1 MTIQPKIAT
10 VTLNPAIDQTISIGN
25 FQAGKVNRVEKSRSD
40 AGGKG
45 VNVASILADFG
56 FPVAVTG
63 FLGKDNLHLFK
74 QLFAKKAI
82 EDYFVRISG
91 STRVGI
97 KIVDEVN
104 QATTD
109 INFPGPPPSS
119 ADIHALMQVIEKL
132 VTDCAWFVLSGS
144 IPPGV
149 SGDIYRHLIEKIQAT
164 GKRTALDTS
173 GQPLARALEVCPAL
187 IKPNI
192 DELAEISGR
201 SLTTKSEILEAARR
215 LVERG
220 IETVVIS
227 MGEDGAF
234 FVETESMV
242 FAKPPSVMVKST
254 VGAGDAMLSG
264 MVVGKIRE
272 LSLSECAR
280 LATACSLGAITRVGS
295 GIPTLKQ
302 IEAFMKLVAI
312 EKLDATSQGGL
323 R

>member
-10 VTLNPAIDQTISIGN
+10 VTLNPAIDQTISIAN
-25 FQAGKVNRVEKSRSD
+25 FQAGKVNRVEDSQSD

-56 FPVAVTG
+56 FPVAATG
-63 FLGKDNLHLFK
+63 FLGKDNPQLFEN
-74 QLFAKKAI
+74 LFAKKAI
-82 EDYFVRISG
+82 EDHFVRISG

-97 KIVDEVN
+97 KIVDAVN

-109 INFPGPPPSS
+109 INFPGQPPSS

-132 VTDCAWFVLSGS
+132 VTDCSWFVLSGS

-149 SGDIYRHLIEKIQAT
+149 SGDIYRHLIEGIQAT

-173 GQPLARALEVCPAL
+173 GQPLARALEACPTL
-187 IKPNI
+187 VKPNI

-201 SLTTKSEILEAARR
+201 SLTGRSEILDAARR

-234 FVETESMV
+234 FVEKGNMV
-242 FAKPPSVMVKST
+242 LARPPSVVVKST

-264 MVVGKIRE
+264 MVVGKIRG
-272 LSLSECAR
+272 LSLTDCAR

-295 GIPTLKQ
+295 GIPSLEE
-302 IEAFMKLVAI
+302 IEAFMKLVVI
-312 EKLDATSQGGL
+312 EELDAILQGGL